1 MESPKLADRANENR
15 PIDEVV
21 VHQIPLNDGVNGVQ
35 VDFKSSQFGFNWFGR
50 EVSSAV
56 VGKEPNDSLW
66 AMVQKPKHGLLDQR
80 NDCGIHGVLLSCQH
94 YHWIGDI
101 IKGGELLSGLASILV
116 ILNQIRVLLFVV
128 NNLWQLFLT
137 SNFNINSVPNVAPVF
152 VLNTGVN
159 WVTLNE
165 HAPG

>member
-1 MESPKLADRANENR
+1 M
-15 PIDEVV
+15 
-21 VHQIPLNDGVNGVQ
+21 
-35 VDFKSSQFGFNWFGR
+35 
-50 EVSSAV
+50 
-56 VGKEPNDSLW
+56 GKEPNDSLW

-137 SNFNINSVPNVAPVF
+137 SNFNIDSVPNVAPVF